1 MTTTYKQDK
10 KTNFSFFVF
19 HVSLLLMFTSLVS
32 ADFSRAFSSQIV
44 SDNETGLQ
52 WQDNE
57 DVRKRHGN
65 LEDAIKYCETLTL
78 GSYDDWRLPNIRELE
93 SIVDDTQSEPC
104 MSSMFHFVKRN
115 AFYFSSTTYDYIFE
129 SHYVFGIDFHEGY
142 RSSLT
147 SHAYIRCV
155 RGGE

>member
-57 DVRKRHGN
+57 DVLKQYMN
-65 LEDAIKYCETLTL
+65 LEDAINYCETLTL
-78 GSYDDWRLPNIRELE
+78 GSHNDWRLPNIRELK
-93 SIVDDTQSEPC
+93 SIVDDTKFDPS
-104 MSSMFHFVKRN
+104 MSAMFRFAKSGT
-115 AFYFSSTTYDYIFE
+115 YFSSTTSDYNG
-129 SHYVFGIDFHEGY
+129 YVWYVSFIRGNHSTGSGS
-142 RSSLT
+142 R
-147 SHAYIRCV
+147 YIRCV